1 MQPNSATQEKENVM
15 KKFLSILLS
24 ILGIA
29 GKIAF
34 GAFKLLIVF
43 LTILFSFCIDA
54 GRKSY

>member
-1 MQPNSATQEKENVM
+1 M

-24 ILGIA
+24 ILSIA